1 MNKKKMRLGVQIK
14 SQKGIT
20 LIALII
26 TIIVMLILVGVTITV
41 AVNGGLF
48 NYAKKAKVDTEAEMT
63 KEQMI
68 AAGMVCIDG
77 FWYNSMDD
85 YLNGIY
91 SENQPDAPIQM
102 TYALDVKEPARAVN
116 IRITTTHKEY
126 IDYETYGTNILNE
139 IKKTK
144 SGEELKLAYEEMLLE
159 GINYCSVNEIFW
171 SGYEFETLQDVVTW
185 ANEDWRN

>member
-1 MNKKKMRLGVQIK
+1 MKEKLSPSNR
-14 SQKGIT
+14 GIT

-48 NYAKKAKVDTEAEMT
+48 EYAAKAGKETNEAITEEKMLAEGKV
-63 KEQMI
+63 K
-68 AAGMVCIDG
+68 IDG
-77 FWYNSMDD
+77 FWYDSMDD

-91 SENQPDAPIQM
+91 SENQPNAPIQM
-102 TYALDVKEPARAVN
+102 TYTLDVTEPARAVN
-116 IRITTTHKEY
+116 IRITPRHKEY

-185 ANEDWRN
+185 ANEDWRH